1 MVPRLES
8 VWAILTLN
16 TRLLRNCLAGV
27 DDTLANRRLTPDSN
41 SLAFLAAHL
50 SDSRHFLCSKL
61 GRPLENPLQGVL
73 EKGRTLDEVGPL
85 PPLNVIL
92 SAWDGISS
100 HMLQVLREL
109 DEAALNR
116 EGVKFPGTDG
126 TALGMVSFLA
136 QHDSY
141 HIGQMSL
148 LRRQLGLEGM
158 RYN

>member
-8 VWAILTLN
+8 VCAILALN

-27 DDTLANRRLTPDSN
+27 DDTLANSRLTPNSN
-41 SLAFLAAHL
+41 SLAFLGAHL

-92 SAWDGISS
+92 SA
-100 HMLQVLREL
+100 
-109 DEAALNR
+109 
-116 EGVKFPGTDG
+116 
-126 TALGMVSFLA
+126 
-136 QHDSY
+136 
-141 HIGQMSL
+141 
-148 LRRQLGLEGM
+148 
-158 RYN
+158 